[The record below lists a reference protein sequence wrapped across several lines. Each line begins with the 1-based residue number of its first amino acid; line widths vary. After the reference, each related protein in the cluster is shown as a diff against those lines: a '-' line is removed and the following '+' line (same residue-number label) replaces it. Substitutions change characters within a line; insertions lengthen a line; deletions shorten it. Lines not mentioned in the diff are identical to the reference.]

1 MVWGGE
7 GHSEHRVLA
16 TQSRAPGAARLA
28 DDGAFANFRTSR
40 RSFRSAASCFE
51 RVTAAG
57 AAVFTPRPRPRRGSG
72 RKRPTANADPV
83 RRSQVSS
90 PSEKRFHRVHDRLG
104 PGADQRTRDPRVD
117 RHSHEMPKRNGIR
130 HGHSFPKAPKN
141 QLVPN
146 PKGLTAS
153 KTNATRVP
161 DQRLSATQAPQSCPR
176 SPPRNENRSCRGCES
191 CPRLR

>member
-1 MVWGGE
+1 MMGP
-7 GHSEHRVLA
+7 S
-16 TQSRAPGAARLA
+16 
-28 DDGAFANFRTSR
+28 RTSVR
-40 RSFRSAASCFE
+40 HDEATDVRLPASSE
-51 RVTAAG
+51 LRL
-57 AAVFTPRPRPRRGSG
+57 RGRQCSLPDLG
-72 RKRPTANADPV
+72 LAEEADVKRPTANADTC
-83 RRSQVSS
+83 STQSGQLS
-90 PSEKRFHRVHDRLG
+90 SEKRFHRVHDRLG